1 MRKFWNTFQTFPGT
15 PRTTAETY
23 EEALKYGKQIKRE
36 SPPIRSFEGGIGKG
50 KPYEGV
56 NTIKEMGRS
65 IHEIP
70 RQDQSGQ
77 DICKTP
83 DLSDRRVMEGS
94 ISQVWWFEFWSTS
107 QTCFMDIVY
116 YCHSLD
122 LLSEHIAILMSFIL
136 KVYFTFC

>member
-1 MRKFWNTFQTFPGT
+1 M
-15 PRTTAETY
+15 
-23 EEALKYGKQIKRE
+23 KRD

-70 RQDQSGQ
+70 RQDQAGQ

-83 DLSDRRVMEGS
+83 DMSERRVLEGS
-94 ISQVWWFEFWSTS
+94 ISQVRS
-107 QTCFMDIVY
+107 Q
-116 YCHSLD
+116 D
-122 LLSEHIAILMSFIL
+122 LFVDSMYL
-136 KVYFTFC
+136 KPFDN

>member
-1 MRKFWNTFQTFPGT
+1 MRKNWITFLTFPGT

-83 DLSDRRVMEGS
+83 DLSDRRVIEGS
-94 ISQVWWFEFWSTS
+94 MSQVWWFE
-107 QTCFMDIVY
+107 I
-116 YCHSLD
+116 
-122 LLSEHIAILMSFIL
+122 FI
-136 KVYFTFC
+136 C

>member
-1 MRKFWNTFQTFPGT
+1 MNHSLLITDNKLLIIILKYFPGT

-94 ISQVWWFEFWSTS
+94 ISQV
-107 QTCFMDIVY
+107 
-116 YCHSLD
+116 
-122 LLSEHIAILMSFIL
+122 
-136 KVYFTFC
+136 

>member
-1 MRKFWNTFQTFPGT
+1 MRKGWNTFQIFPGT
-15 PRTTAETY
+15 PRTAAETY
-23 EEALKYGKQIKRE
+23 EDAMKYGKQIKLE

-83 DLSDRRVMEGS
+83 ELSDRRVIEGM
-94 ISQVWWFEFWSTS
+94 SQVRHFDFWRAVQNYFVNS
-107 QTCFMDIVY
+107 IY
-116 YCHSLD
+116 YCRPLD
-122 LLSEHIAILMSFIL
+122 LFSEQIA
-136 KVYFTFC
+136 K

>member
-1 MRKFWNTFQTFPGT
+1 MKRLTLQIFPGT
-15 PRTTAETY
+15 PRTAAESY
-23 EEALKYGKQIKRE
+23 EDAMKYGKQIKRE

-77 DICKTP
+77 G
-83 DLSDRRVMEGS
+83 LEGS
-94 ISQVWWFEFWSTS
+94 MSQVRQLEF
-107 QTCFMDIVY
+107 
-116 YCHSLD
+116 
-122 LLSEHIAILMSFIL
+122 
-136 KVYFTFC
+136 